1 MLSATILLSNVRVN
15 VHVLDYSS
23 AEELLTYCSR
33 DTRKRVFG
41 KQWRPRS
48 DAAECGVWSGSPLFA
63 NSLAIFL

>member
-33 DTRKRVFG
+33 DTRKIYLVNSG
-41 KQWRPRS
+41 DPDQMPQNAAS
-48 DAAECGVWSGSPLFA
+48 DQGLRCLQIV
-63 NSLAIFL
+63 